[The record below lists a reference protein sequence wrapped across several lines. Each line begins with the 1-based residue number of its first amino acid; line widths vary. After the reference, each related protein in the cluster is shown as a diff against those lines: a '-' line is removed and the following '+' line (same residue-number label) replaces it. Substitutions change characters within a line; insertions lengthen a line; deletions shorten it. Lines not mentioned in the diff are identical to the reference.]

1 MAENPGI
8 NHDTA
13 AKLLGLTPG
22 ELTALV
28 NKGVIT
34 RIGKDNY
41 SLALIVR
48 DYIAHLK
55 KPCLIWSQTEIAEHL
70 DTSDRTVRELQDKLG
85 INCKTN
91 TVDEIRIAYI
101 RHLREQAAGRATTG
115 DLDLATERAALARE
129 QRIRIEM
136 QNAVTRREFGPVEA
150 IEFSLTELMVRVAS
164 QLDTIPGKVKKAS
177 DKLTASDLDIVASV
191 IAEVRNDI
199 ASLQID
205 WFDDKNSDEEDGIDV
220 ELDS

>member
-28 NKGVIT
+28 NKGIIT
-34 RIGKDNY
+34 RTGKDSY

-55 KPCLIWSQTEIAEHL
+55 KPSLIWSQTEIAEHL
-70 DTSDRTVRELQDKLG
+70 DTSDRTIRELQDKLG

-150 IEFSLTELMVRVAS
+150 IEFGLTELMVRVAS

-177 DKLTASDLDIVASV
+177 DKLTASDIDIVASV

-199 ASLQID
+199 TSLHID
-205 WFDDKNSDEEDGIDV
+205 WFDDKDSDEEGDIDV

>member
-13 AKLLGLTPG
+13 AKLLGLTPS

-34 RIGKDNY
+34 RTGKDNY

-55 KPCLIWSQTEIAEHL
+55 NPRLIWSQTEIAEHL
-70 DTSDRTVRELQDKLG
+70 DASDRTIRELQDKLG
-85 INCKTN
+85 FNCKTN
-91 TVDEIRIAYI
+91 TVDEIRVAYI
-101 RHLREQAAGRATTG
+101 RHLREQAAGRATNG
-115 DLDLATERAALARE
+115 DLDLASERAALARE

-136 QNAVTRREFGPVEA
+136 QNAVTRREYGPIDA
-150 IEFSLTELMVRVAS
+150 IEFSLSELMVRVAS
-164 QLDTIPGKVKKAS
+164 QLDTIPGKIKKSS
-177 DKLTASDLDIVASV
+177 DKLTASDLDIVAGI

-199 ASLQID
+199 AGMQID
-205 WFDDKNSDEEDGIDV
+205 WFEDKDSEEGDDIDV